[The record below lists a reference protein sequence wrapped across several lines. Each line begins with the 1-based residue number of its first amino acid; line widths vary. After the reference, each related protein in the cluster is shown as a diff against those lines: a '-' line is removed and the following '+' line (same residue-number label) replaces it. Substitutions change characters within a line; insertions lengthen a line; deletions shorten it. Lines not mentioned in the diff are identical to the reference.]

1 MLLFSVASPVMADP
15 SDTVRVWVSY
25 RDGGKSEVF
34 KALSSSS
41 TKIHYDFPDL
51 GAYVVSLPAAA
62 LNGIL
67 NNPWVIEVEEDAER
81 YPISDMAGH
90 VTEEA
95 LAVVDQLGQTVPYG
109 IDMVQARDVWDF
121 DRDGVVDDGAP
132 TGATRTLCI
141 IDSGYYE
148 DHEDLPYAV
157 GGVSQVDDAWDR
169 DGFGHGLAC
178 WRHDRG

>member
-90 VTEEA
+90 VTEAA
-95 LAVVDQLGQTVPYG
+95 LDVVDALGQTVPYG
-109 IDMVQARDVWDF
+109 IDMVQACDVWDF